1 MKWIVIAI
9 LLASV
14 SANVLLWNTSQ
25 SLRKEKAR
33 LMVIEQEATLLRDQV
48 AEVERLRTANQEVEK
63 LRRDNQEL
71 ARLRNEARQFR
82 EQAPEME
89 KLRNQT
95 AELTRQ
101 LAEAR
106 QSLNTQQQSSK
117 NQIAAVMADQ
127 ASAQEK
133 ARSVQ
138 CINNL
143 KQLALAARLFANDN
157 NEAFPPDI
165 LAMAEA
171 IANPKIL
178 VCPSDPLKVA
188 VEDWQQFNPSQVS
201 YQFLLPNASAAAE
214 PNRILFQCLVH
225 GNVAHADGS
234 AQMAQKP

>member
-1 MKWIVIAI
+1 MKWIVIVM

-14 SANVLLWNTSQ
+14 SANVLLWNRSQ
-25 SLRKEKAR
+25 SLRKEKSR
-33 LMVIEQEATLLRDQV
+33 LMVIEQEANLLRDQV
-48 AEVERLRTANQEVEK
+48 AEVEKLRTANQELEK

-82 EQAPEME
+82 DMAPEME

-101 LAEAR
+101 LAETR
-106 QSLNTQQQSSK
+106 QSLSTQQQSSK
-117 NQIAAVMADQ
+117 NQLAAAMADQ
-127 ASAQEK
+127 ASMQEK
-133 ARSVQ
+133 ARSTQ
-138 CINNL
+138 CINQL
-143 KQLALAARLFANDN
+143 KQLALAARIFANEN
-157 NEAFPPDI
+157 NETFPPDI
-165 LAMAEA
+165 LAMAEE
-171 IANPKIL
+171 IANPRIL
-178 VCPSDPLKVA
+178 VCPADPLKMP

-234 AQMAQKP
+234 AQIVQKP